1 VIGARSISRILGSR
15 WLKAAPAGE
24 VYPVASASTRTFDY
38 VIVGAGSA
46 GCVLANRLTEDSQAR
61 VLLLEAGGASTGWFK
76 DMPMAFPQYVLR
88 RDLNWNFVGEPEPY
102 LNNRRIDIPR
112 GKGLGGSS
120 MINGMVY
127 ARGHRRDYDDWER
140 RGLAGWSYADVLPYF
155 RKSEKSWLGDNLYH
169 GGAGE
174 LEIAVPK
181 TNMLYEEIR
190 AASLAAGFPATDDY
204 HGEQTEG
211 FQRSEMTVVAGRRAS
226 AARVFLK
233 PAMRRPNL
241 RVETRTLAGR
251 IRIDGGRAA
260 GIDYV
265 RAGRAVTALADREVI
280 LAGGVYGSPQLL
292 MLSGVGPAEH
302 LMSVGIKPLVDLPGV
317 GRNLIEHP
325 FMFVGWNMRPGAFRS
340 ELRAD
345 RAAAWVLQW
354 GLLGKGLFATNGAA
368 GNLFIRTDS
377 RLDRPDM
384 QFTCM
389 SGEVGAREL
398 WFPLI
403 GKKPPHTL
411 GAGLSMIKQDS
422 RGEVWL
428 RSADPNE
435 APRILFNLFKERSD
449 VDRAIR
455 GLKVIRDIY
464 HREPLRGLVADE
476 ILPGEKIVT
485 DADLERFVRDTGAIT
500 QHAVGTCKMGIDGDP
515 LAVVDA
521 ALKVRGVDALRVID
535 ASIMP
540 DVPGGNTNAPA
551 IMIAEKGADLI
562 RERSLPRA
570 QV

>member
-1 VIGARSISRILGSR
+1 
-15 WLKAAPAGE
+15 
-24 VYPVASASTRTFDY
+24 VASATTRTFDY

-46 GCVLANRLTEDSQAR
+46 GCVLANRLTQDPQVR
-61 VLLLEAGGASTGWFK
+61 VLLLEAGGASTGLFK
-76 DMPMAFPQYVLR
+76 DMPMAFPKYVLR
-88 RDLNWNFVGEPEPY
+88 RDLNWNFVGEPEPC

-127 ARGHRRDYDDWER
+127 ARGHRGDYDDWQR
-140 RGLAGWSYADVLPYF
+140 RGLAGWGYADVLPYF
-155 RKSEKSWLGDNLYH
+155 RQSERSWLGDTLYH

-190 AASLAAGFPATDDY
+190 AASLSAGFPATDDY

-211 FQRSEMTVVAGRRAS
+211 FQRSEMTVVGGRRGN

-233 PAMRRPNL
+233 PALKRPNL
-241 RVETRTLAGR
+241 KVETRTLATR
-251 IRIDGGRAA
+251 IRIEGGRAL

-265 RAGRAVTALADREVI
+265 REGRTFTALADREVI

-292 MLSGVGPAEH
+292 MLSGVGPADH
-302 LMSVGIKPLVDLPGV
+302 LTSVGIKPLIDLPGV
-317 GRNLIEHP
+317 GKNLIEHP

-345 RAAAWVLQW
+345 RATLWVLKW
-354 GLLGKGLFATNGAA
+354 GLFGTGLFATNGAA
-368 GNLFIRTDS
+368 GNLFIRTES
-377 RLDRPDM
+377 HLDRPDM

-389 SGEVGAREL
+389 SGEVAAREL

-428 RSADPNE
+428 RSADANQ

-449 VDRAIR
+449 MDRAIR

-464 HREPLRGLVADE
+464 HRQPLRGLVAGE

-485 DADLERFVRDTGAIT
+485 DAELERFVRDTGAIT
-500 QHAVGTCKMGIDGDP
+500 QHAVGTCKMGVDSDTQ
-515 LAVVDA
+515 AVVNA
-521 ALKVRGVDALRVID
+521 ELKVRGVDALRVID

-562 RERSLPRA
+562 RGRTLPRA